1 MNKTE
6 GFSLIVAIIALI
18 FSLPI
23 IGPALSF
30 LGGWISAHIILWIL
44 GPNAPAVL
52 AVFSPKITVELF
64 PLVFGVLACIGRH
77 FRSYTSTSS
86 QK

>member
-1 MNKTE
+1 ME
-6 GFSLIVAIIALI
+6 GSGLIVAIIALL
-18 FSLPI
+18 FSFPI

-30 LGGWISAHIILWIL
+30 LGGWISGHVILWIL

-64 PLVFGVLACIGRH
+64 PMVFGVLACIGRH
-77 FRSYTSTSS
+77 FKSYTSTSS

>member
-1 MNKTE
+1 ME
-6 GFSLIVAIIALI
+6 AFGLIIAIIALV

-23 IGPALSF
+23 IGPALAF
-30 LGGWISAHIILWIL
+30 LGGWISAHVILWIL
-44 GPNAPAVL
+44 GPNALAVL

-64 PLVFGVLACIGRH
+64 PMVFGVLACIGRY
-77 FRSYTSTSS
+77 FTSSYTSTSS